1 MLYSSAYP
9 LLLKPRLPNAGSD
22 SCQLSLLRYSITRVG
37 VATDRD
43 GSRLNGVAEGSVAGI
58 LPVWVGC

>member
-22 SCQLSLLRYSITRVG
+22 SCRLSLLRNSITRVG

-43 GSRLNGVAEGSVAGI
+43 GSRLGRVVKVLVTATR
-58 LPVWVGC
+58 